1 MQDTPKGMRIHIGIF
16 GRRNV
21 GKSRLLNALTQQEA
35 AIVSD
40 TPGTTTDVVQKP
52 IELKPLGPVLFLD
65 TAGLDDVG
73 DLGEKRIAKTKAAL
87 DRVDLAFLVT
97 DWFWG
102 QFEQDLAQ
110 TFKRKK
116 LPFVTIFN
124 KMDIQ
129 TPASSALEAS
139 QANSNETVQVSAV
152 KTLGL
157 DQLRQAIVRVAPPA
171 LFNSPDI
178 LSDLVGPGDL
188 VVMVVPIDL
197 EAPQGRLILPQVQAI
212 REVLDCDAK
221 AIVVKERELADMLFN
236 ELKRPPKLV
245 VTDSQA
251 ILNVSACVPSDIP
264 LTGFSVLFARW
275 KGDLET
281 FVKGTH
287 AIDTLEPGNRVL
299 ILESCSHHPIGE
311 DIGRVKIPRWLT
323 QYVGGELNFEYRV
336 GHDFPQDLKDYNFIV
351 HCGACMTNRREVL
364 TRILRAQ
371 EAQVPISNYGLVIA
385 KSLGVLPRILSPF
398 PGLAELSLNK
408 N

>member
-178 LSDLVGPGDL
+178 LSG
-188 VVMVVPIDL
+188 
-197 EAPQGRLILPQVQAI
+197 
-212 REVLDCDAK
+212 
-221 AIVVKERELADMLFN
+221 
-236 ELKRPPKLV
+236 
-245 VTDSQA
+245 
-251 ILNVSACVPSDIP
+251 
-264 LTGFSVLFARW
+264 
-275 KGDLET
+275 
-281 FVKGTH
+281 
-287 AIDTLEPGNRVL
+287 
-299 ILESCSHHPIGE
+299 
-311 DIGRVKIPRWLT
+311 
-323 QYVGGELNFEYRV
+323 
-336 GHDFPQDLKDYNFIV
+336 
-351 HCGACMTNRREVL
+351 
-364 TRILRAQ
+364 
-371 EAQVPISNYGLVIA
+371 
-385 KSLGVLPRILSPF
+385 
-398 PGLAELSLNK
+398 
-408 N
+408 